1 MRTVLLAAVA
11 VFLFQACSD
20 TAQLTVVAKEET
32 INLSIKTTGELTS
45 SQTIQL
51 GPPVI
56 KNTWR
61 HTISYLIDE
70 GTWVKKGQ
78 KVMSFDSQEQI
89 ARLRELKNSLEAEK
103 KKLQS
108 DALNNEQNLESLKLD
123 LAEAKMQLDRADLK
137 AQYTDNLMTK
147 IEVQK
152 LQIDY
157 EIARKNLEFG
167 KYRNSNRQAQAHVD
181 MEITEAEIKRL
192 QAEVAEMEK
201 AIRDMEV
208 TAPKDGIVVYV
219 PNNDGE
225 KPAEGDQ
232 VSLIQKVV
240 ELPNLET
247 MIIETTIP
255 EQVINRVRV
264 GQQVKIAIDAIPER
278 AFAGEVASLGQIV
291 RVKSREEPSMVFDA
305 IIKIRDPDIDVM
317 RPGMAARLEI
327 IDRELEN
334 VVSLPASAVVYEQD
348 QTYVRVNS
356 LFGPQRRAVT
366 IAGRQSGTVILS
378 EGVSSGDEILL

>member
-1 MRTVLLAAVA
+1 MRLLLIVAAA
-11 VFLFQACSD
+11 FLFQACSD
-20 TAQLTVVAKEET
+20 SAQLTMLAKEET
-32 INLSIKTTGELTS
+32 IILSIKTTGELTS

-70 GTWVKKGQ
+70 GTWVNKGQ
-78 KVMSFDSQEQI
+78 KVMSFDSQQQI
-89 ARLRELKNSLEAEK
+89 AQLRELKNSLEAEK

-123 LAEAKMQLDRADLK
+123 LAEAKMQLERAQLK
-137 AQYTDNLMTK
+137 SQYTDNLMTK

-157 EIARKNLEFG
+157 EIAQQNLEFG
-167 KYRNSNRQAQAHVD
+167 RFCNNNRQAQAQVD

-192 QAEVAEMEK
+192 QAEVEEMEK
-201 AIRDMEV
+201 AIRGMEV

-219 PNNDGE
+219 SNNDGE

-240 ELPNLET
+240 ELPNLQT

-305 IIKIRDPDIDVM
+305 VINIHDPDIEVM

-327 IDRELEN
+327 IGQELEN
-334 VVSLPASAVVYEQD
+334 VVSLPASAVVYERD
-348 QTYVRVNS
+348 KTYVRING
-356 LFGPQRRAVT
+356 LFGPQRRAVN